1 MYVYLAIL
9 EEKDVSKNTLK
20 KYFKNKDIRL
30 DKVCNSIGIVKLISS
45 KRLIASELKYITNL
59 ELDTKE
65 YKIAKEK

>member
-30 DKVCNSIGIVKLISS
+30 DKVYNSIGIVKLISS